1 MEEFNKNTEQV
12 LNYLVQKNACSAI
25 TSSARNC
32 FCQLGLYLEKK
43 GIPYSRAVADEWLT
57 DISDK
62 YAKTTISKYQNALNK
77 LDDVYL
83 FGEVRHLTRFQC
95 DGTYIDQLG
104 NTLRQQLEGFLVQLS
119 DEGRAKATVLNYKR
133 EGARIFLHLQN
144 QYGIEDLCSI
154 TYDIIISFYNCS
166 SREGRFAKRHENEV
180 FTRILCFFHQKR
192 GLPFG
197 YTILIH
203 YLSLGKGTFWNNVSP
218 TVIEEIRSLQTVAGE
233 LYTLEEFLVAQ
244 SELWE
249 IHVREKYSKAA
260 RTAYNKWIGALYL
273 FLEMNS
279 LSYTA
284 DSARLW
290 YSSIRNHT
298 QREHRTVKRALC
310 LMEQRLSTGKTDLS
324 VMFLEK
330 PNAFLRL
337 PQWCRPNVGDF
348 LCMKEAEGWESS
360 TLCMYRSAV
369 CRFCM
374 FLDFTGVKS
383 FSEMTAGHIKE
394 FNRTDIHKT
403 PASKNAYNVRI
414 RKFLFF
420 LGETGILQNPMLFIA
435 LPSVSAPKETLV
447 ITLTEE
453 EIESVKQ
460 ATHEDSDKLNLRGK
474 AILLLGLRMGIR
486 SSDIVQLLLD
496 DIDWNHVTLRFI
508 QEKTNVEV
516 TLPMPTDAANAL
528 YRYLTKERPQT
539 ECRNIFIR
547 ERAPYHLVGRSA
559 CQKALQSALPE
570 RDVPGSGFHVTRK
583 TYATSL
589 LRGGV
594 GLDMVAEALGQTGTG
609 AVHRYL
615 SLDEKRMRM
624 CPLSLENTGLLLEGG
639 F

>member
-12 LNYLVQKNACSAI
+12 LDYLAQKNACGAI
-25 TSSARNC
+25 TASARNC
-32 FCQLGLYLEKK
+32 FRQLGLYLKEKSV
-43 GIPYSRAVADEWLT
+43 PYSRTVADEW
-57 DISDK
+57 IMSVSDK
-62 YAKTTISKYQNALNK
+62 YVSATISKYQNVLDK
-77 LDDVYL
+77 LDDVYM
-83 FGEVRHLTRFQC
+83 FGEVRHLTRFKC

-104 NTLRQQLEGFLVQLS
+104 NTLRQQLEGFLVELS
-119 DEGRAKATVLNYKR
+119 DEGKAESTVLNYKR
-133 EGARIFLHLQN
+133 EGSRIFALLQN
-144 QYGIEDLCSI
+144 QFGLEDLNSI
-154 TYDIIISFYNCS
+154 TYDVIISFYDS
-166 SREGRFAKRHENEV
+166 SSHKGRFAKRFENEV
-180 FTRILCFFHQKR
+180 FARILCSFHQK
-192 GLPFG
+192 GVLPFG

-203 YLSLGKGTFWNNVSP
+203 YLSLGKGVFWDNVSQ
-218 TVIEEIRSLQTVAGE
+218 TIKEEIRGLQAVPGKS
-233 LYTLEEFLVAQ
+233 YTLEEFRIAQ
-244 SELWE
+244 SGLWE
-249 IHVREKYSKAA
+249 THAREKYSKTM
-260 RTAYNKWIGALYL
+260 RTAYNKWLGALYL
-273 FLEMNS
+273 FLEMNGF
-279 LSYTA
+279 SYTA
-284 DSARLW
+284 DSAHLW
-290 YSSIRNHT
+290 YTSIRNT
-298 QREHRTVKRALC
+298 SGREYRTVKRALC
-310 LMEQRLSTGKTDLS
+310 LMKQRLSTGKTDLS

-337 PQWCRPNVGDF
+337 PQWCQPDVGNS
-348 LCMKEAEGWESS
+348 LYMKEAEGWEAS

-374 FLDFTGVKS
+374 FLDSIGITS
-383 FSEMTAGHIKE
+383 FSEMTAWHIKE
-394 FNRTDIHKT
+394 FNRTDMHRT

-420 LGETGILQNPMLFIA
+420 LGETGILQNPMLFVA

-453 EIESVKQ
+453 EIESVKR
-460 ATHEDSDKLNLRGK
+460 ATHEDSDSLNLRKK
-474 AILLLGLRMGIR
+474 AMLLLGLRMGIR

-496 DIDWNHVTLRFI
+496 DIDWDRVTLRFI

-528 YRYLTKERPQT
+528 YRYLMKERPQT

-547 ERAPYHLVGRSA
+547 ERAPYHSVGRNA
-559 CQKALQSALPE
+559 CQKALQAALPE

-589 LRGGV
+589 LRGGA
-594 GLDMVAEALGQTGTG
+594 GLNMVVEALGQTGTG

-624 CPLSLENTGLLLEGG
+624 CPLSLENTGLSLEGG

>member
-1 MEEFNKNTEQV
+1 MTSQPGLVRGSQEQLRSSLLIPIYAHPDIQLTCGNFREENV
-12 LNYLVQKNACSAI
+12 
-25 TSSARNC
+25 SSN
-32 FCQLGLYLEKK
+32 
-43 GIPYSRAVADEWLT
+43 
-57 DISDK
+57 
-62 YAKTTISKYQNALNK
+62 
-77 LDDVYL
+77 
-83 FGEVRHLTRFQC
+83 
-95 DGTYIDQLG
+95 ID
-104 NTLRQQLEGFLVQLS
+104 NI
-119 DEGRAKATVLNYKR
+119 N
-133 EGARIFLHLQN
+133 H
-144 QYGIEDLCSI
+144 
-154 TYDIIISFYNCS
+154 S
-166 SREGRFAKRHENEV
+166 SHEGRFAKRYENEV
-180 FTRILCFFHQKR
+180 FTRILCFFHQKW
-192 GLPFG
+192 GLPYG

-203 YLSLGKGTFWNNVSP
+203 YLLLGKGTFWNNVSP

-233 LYTLEEFLVAQ
+233 LYTLEEFLIAQ
-244 SELWE
+244 GELCE
-249 IHVREKYSKAA
+249 IHVREKYSKGA

-273 FLEMNS
+273 FLEMNG

-290 YSSIRNHT
+290 YSSIRSNT
-298 QREHRTVKRALC
+298 GREHRTANRALC

-330 PNAFLRL
+330 PNAFFRL
-337 PQWCRPNVGDF
+337 PQWCQSDVGNF
-348 LCMKEAEGWESS
+348 LYMKEAEGWEAS

-374 FLDFTGVKS
+374 FLDSIGVKS

-447 ITLTEE
+447 ITLTAE
-453 EIESVKQ
+453 EIESVRH
-460 ATHEDSDKLNLRGK
+460 ATHEDSDSLNLREK
-474 AILLLGLRMGIR
+474 AMLLLGLRMGIR

-496 DIDWNHVTLRFI
+496 DIDWDRVTLRFI

-539 ECRNIFIR
+539 EYRNIFIR
-547 ERAPYHLVGRSA
+547 ERAPYHSVGRSA
-559 CQKALQSALPE
+559 CQKALKAALPE

-594 GLDMVAEALGQTGTG
+594 GLNMVAEALGQTGTG

-624 CPLSLENTGLLLEGG
+624 CPLSLESTGLSLEGG